1 MAIYLSLPGVW
12 GNCGGEKT
20 IISLKMLWR
29 AEIRAFGAEP
39 AKIQN
44 SAISD

>member
-1 MAIYLSLPGVW
+1 MAIYLSLPGLRSS
-12 GNCGGEKT
+12 CGGEKT
-20 IISLKMLWR
+20 IISLKMSWR